1 MAATLKDVAARAG
14 VSVATASRAFQ
25 RPDMVGARSLE
36 RVRRAADEVGYIPNS
51 AARALISG
59 RRGVY
64 GVVVPDLENPFFP
77 AVLKGAQARAHH
89 HGVQLLLADAEE
101 SPEGEWNLVRTLA
114 GQVDG
119 VILCSS
125 RMGEDALLEAA
136 SLTRV
141 TLVNRVRSGLS
152 GVFADPVPGVPDAVR
167 HLHRMGHRRVGY
179 VGGPATSHS
188 DSARRTALDEICQEI
203 GVELLDVGHFEP
215 GVEGGRRGAEE
226 LLLTDATAA
235 IVYNDLMALA
245 LVDRLKGFGVS
256 VPEDLSVVGWDD
268 ISFASLLTPGLST
281 VQVPRYDM
289 GAMAVDLLVAAEAAD
304 GEDPRSRAEGRV
316 VGLPTQFVPRAST
329 ARLARNG

>member
-1 MAATLKDVAARAG
+1 MAATLRDVAALAG

-101 SPEGEWNLVRTLA
+101 SPEGERELVRTLA

-125 RMGEDALLEAA
+125 RMGEEALLEGA
-136 SLTRV
+136 SLTHI
-141 TLVNRVRSGLS
+141 TLVNRVQDGLA
-152 GVFADPVPGVPDAVR
+152 GVFADPEPGVPDAVR
-167 HLHRMGHRRVGY
+167 HLHRMGHRRIGY

-188 DSARRTALDEICQEI
+188 DSARRRALEAICQET
-203 GVELLDVGHFEP
+203 GMELIDVGHFEP

-226 LLLTDATAA
+226 LLLTEATAA

-245 LVDRLKGFGVS
+245 LIDRLEGFGVS

-289 GAMAVDLLVAAEAAD
+289 GVLAVNLLMEAERAAD
-304 GEDPRSRAEGRV
+304 GDGAPEEARA

-329 ARLARNG
+329 ARLAGNG